1 VRALER
7 FALLH
12 MEGSNST
19 MQKRALIVDTEPE
32 TCDLIEK
39 TLSAAGIE
47 SLTLNRSSEAPEIL
61 REGKF
66 AVAFFG
72 LRMTSPDGPELTRQM
87 RDSTFNRMTPVV
99 LISDDQRPAAVS
111 QGFESGASFFLY
123 KPVNKERLLRLIRA
137 TQAATEHERRR
148 TRRVPVRSRVLLSH
162 GSQQIDG
169 ESIDVS
175 MEGVLVKA
183 PRAFPVGSSV
193 DVAMHLSQGMKP
205 IVGAGCVV
213 RLSGGNQM
221 GIHLGRL
228 DLAESQRLQEFLLP
242 LIPGVK

>member
-1 VRALER
+1 
-7 FALLH
+7 
-12 MEGSNST
+12 
-19 MQKRALIVDTEPE
+19 MQKRALIVDTELE
-32 TCDLIEK
+32 TCELIENV
-39 TLSAAGIE
+39 LRSVGIDA
-47 SLTLNRSSEAPEIL
+47 LTLNRSSEAPEIL

-66 AVAFFG
+66 AVAFFA

-87 RDSTFNRMTPVV
+87 RDSTSNRMTPVV

-111 QGFESGASFFLY
+111 QGFEAGASFFLY

-137 TQAATEHERRR
+137 TQASTEHERRR
-148 TRRVPVRSRVLLSH
+148 TRRVPVKSRVLLSH
-162 GSQQIDG
+162 GSQQIDA

-183 PRAFPVGSSV
+183 PKALPVGSSV
-193 DVAMHLSQGMKP
+193 NVAMHLSHGMRP
-205 IVGAGCVV
+205 VTGAGCVV
-213 RLSGGNQM
+213 RLSAGNQM